1 MAGKDLFFTLMLL
14 AALALAGGCWLLDR
28 RLEQAKR
35 KLAEQEG
42 LLQEALERL
51 RLAEARPQPKPRTG
65 SAEFEANLAQADLK
79 QRLKGGDGPPK
90 NVPEKYRL
98 VAAMARRDLPAA
110 DIAEILE
117 ISPGETEQL
126 LKLVR
131 MGSPETGSDKPA
143 TAEHRKN

>member
-14 AALALAGGCWLLDR
+14 AALALAGGCWFLDR
-28 RLEQAKR
+28 RLEQTKK
-35 KLAEQEG
+35 KLAEQEQ
-42 LLQEALERL
+42 LLHEALARLSLAERL
-51 RLAEARPQPKPRTG
+51 PQAKTKTG
-65 SAEFEANLAQADLK
+65 HEEFEANLAQADLK

-98 VAAMARRDLPAA
+98 VAAMARRGLPAA

-117 ISPGETEQL
+117 ISPGEAEQL

-131 MGSPETGSDKPA
+131 VAPA
-143 TAEHRKN
+143 ES